1 MADTSGVNP
10 SSQGPN
16 APENPQQS
24 APKSG
29 GGGWNPKPLK
39 WMGMQFDEEQTRKLW
54 NIIIQNICN
63 QINADK
69 QKAVDAIKKM
79 NPDNNP
85 DSQ

>member
-16 APENPQQS
+16 APQNSQQS
-24 APKSG
+24 NQQSS
-29 GGGWNPKPLK
+29 GGGWNPKPMK
-39 WMGMQFDEEQTRKLW
+39 WLGMQFDEEQTRKLW

-63 QINADK
+63 QINTDK

-85 DSQ
+85 DS